1 MTDVVVQHEA
11 LRIEAIALAIA
22 QGDAEA
28 VQIASTGFLVDMPA
42 EFAAL
47 DASANAVTRYC
58 AACCCCAAADICGCD
73 AGQLKLSELHA
84 VTVLM

>member
-1 MTDVVVQHEA
+1 MADVVVQREA
-11 LRIEAIALAIA
+11 LRVEATALAIE
-22 QGDAEA
+22 QGDAEE
-28 VQIASTGFLVDMPA
+28 VLLASTGFLVDMPA
-42 EFAAL
+42 QHAPL